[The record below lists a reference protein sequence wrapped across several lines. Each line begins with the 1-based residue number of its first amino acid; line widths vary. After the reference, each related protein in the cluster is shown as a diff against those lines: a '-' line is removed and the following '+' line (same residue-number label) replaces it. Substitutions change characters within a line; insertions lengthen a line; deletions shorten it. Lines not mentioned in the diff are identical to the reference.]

1 MPPATSLS
9 HCLSLL
15 SQVVPE
21 DAATL
26 VKDLPQEQLL
36 QALYATGTATIRH
49 RKLPAEQMIWLVI
62 GMSLF
67 RHVPIVQIVDQLG
80 LAVPKGP
87 PVVPSAIHQ
96 ARARLGPLP
105 LLWLFEA
112 TAHKWA
118 HPSAREHAWHGL
130 GVYGMDGTTLRVPD
144 SDHNRQQFGGT
155 QTSRG
160 KSGYPLVRLVAL
172 MALRS
177 HLVAA
182 AAMGPYE
189 TGELGYAQGLIDQL
203 PEDSL
208 LLGDRGFVSAWLMWK
223 VQTQGKQ
230 RHWLIRGKKK
240 LRARRV
246 KRLGPGDELVELS
259 VSKQARKKHPELP
272 EVLLCRRIVYQRKGY
287 QPQTLLTSL
296 LDANA
301 YPKKEIVELYH
312 ERWELELGYDEV
324 KTELLGREETL
335 RSRSPELV
343 EQELWGTLLAYNLVR
358 LEMERLA
365 GVMGVEPVQLSF
377 SGTLLMLVQ
386 LWQLISLRYP
396 GSIVKILR
404 SVEAQMHRLL
414 LPPRRS
420 HRNYPRAVKIKM
432 SNYARKRPGSPTKG
446 ALN

>member
-9 HCLSLL
+9 HCLSVL

-26 VKDLPQEQLL
+26 VKDVPQEQIL

-49 RKLPAEQMIWLVI
+49 RKLPAEQMVWLVI
-62 GMSLF
+62 GLSLF
-67 RHVPIVQIVDQLG
+67 RHLPIVQIVDQLG
-80 LAVPKGP
+80 LAEPEGP

-118 HPSAREHAWHGL
+118 QQSAKEHAWHGL
-130 GVYGMDGTTLRVPD
+130 GVYGVDGTTMRVAD
-144 SDHNRQQFGGT
+144 SPENREYFGGT
-155 QTSRG
+155 QTHRG
-160 KSGYPLVRLVAL
+160 KSGYPLVRVVAL

-177 HLVAA
+177 HLLAA
-182 AAMGPYE
+182 AALGPYE
-189 TGELGYAQGLIDQL
+189 TGELGYLETLREQL
-203 PEDSL
+203 PDHSL
-208 LLGDRGFVSAWLMWK
+208 MIGDRGFVSAWLMWT
-223 VQTQGKQ
+223 VQTEGKQ
-230 RHWLIRGKKK
+230 RHWLIRGKKNLK
-240 LRARRV
+240 VTRV
-246 KRLGPGDELVELS
+246 KKLGPGDELVELT
-259 VSKQARKKHPELP
+259 VSKEARKKHPELP

-287 QPQTLLTSL
+287 RPQTLLTSL
-296 LDANA
+296 LDAQA

-312 ERWELELGYDEV
+312 ERWEVELGYDEV

-335 RSRSPELV
+335 RSRSPQLV

-377 SGTLLMLVQ
+377 SGTLLMLLQ
-386 LWQLISLRYP
+386 LWQLMSLRYP

-404 SVEAQMHRLL
+404 SVEAQMSRLL

-420 HRNYPRAVKIKM
+420 HRVYPRAVKIKM
-432 SNYARKRPGSPTKG
+432 SSYARKRPASPTG
-446 ALN
+446 GTLN